1 MAQEIE
7 LKFIVN
13 HSAVEALRDHLNTL
27 DGEHHDPV
35 QLLNIYYET
44 PDNWLRGH
52 DMGLRIRGE
61 NGRYEMTMK
70 VAGRVTGGLHQ
81 RPEYNVA
88 LSAPTLDLAQLPT
101 EVWPNGELPAD
112 LASRVQPLFSTD
124 FYREKWLVEVDGSQI
139 EIALDQGEV
148 KAGEFAEPICELEL
162 ELLSGDMRAVLK
174 LANQLVSQTGLR
186 QGSLSKAARGYHL
199 AQGNPAREIK
209 PTTILHV
216 AAKAD
221 VEQGLEAALELALAQ
236 WQYHEEL
243 WVRGNDAAKEQ
254 VLAAIGLVRHTL
266 MLFGG
271 IVPRKASTHLR
282 DLLTQCEATIASA
295 VSAVTAVYST
305 ETAMAKLALTE
316 WLVSKAWQPFLDAK
330 AQSKMSDSFKRFAD
344 IHLSRHA
351 AELKSVFCQPLGDRY
366 RDQLPRLTRDI
377 DSILLLAGYYD
388 PVVAQDWLENWQ
400 GCVTLLRPGNALKL
414 NISVMR
420 QTIRNRSGCTAENV
434 NQARIKSLMKPLS
447 SPLQQYWQTVVERLP
462 EPLAEESLSAQAKS
476 VLTFSDFVQDSVIAH
491 PEWLT
496 ELESQPP
503 QADEWQH
510 YAAWLQEALSNV
522 SDEAGL
528 MRELRLFRRRI
539 MVRIA
544 WAQTLAL
551 VTEESI
557 LQQLSH
563 LAETLIVAARD
574 WLYDACCREWGTPCN
589 AQGEAQ
595 PLLILGMGKLGGG
608 ELNFSS
614 DIDLIFAWPE
624 HGCTQGGRRELDNAQ
639 FFTRMGQRLI
649 KVLDQP
655 TQDGFVYRVDMRL
668 RPFGESGPLVLSFAA
683 LEDYYQEQGR
693 DWERYAMVK
702 ARIMGDSDG
711 VYANELR
718 AMLRPFVF
726 RRYIDFS
733 VIQSLR
739 NMKGMIAREV
749 RRRGLTDN
757 IKLGAG
763 GIREIEFIVQVFQLI
778 RGGREP
784 SLQSRALLPTLSA
797 IAALHLLSEND
808 AEQLRVAYLF
818 LRRLENLLQSINDE
832 QTQTLPSDELTRAR
846 LAWAMDFADWPQ
858 LTGVLTA
865 HMANVRRVFN
875 ELIGDDESE
884 TQEESLSEQWREL
897 WQDALQ
903 EDDTTPVLAHLS
915 EDERKQV
922 LMLIADFR
930 KELDKRT
937 IGPRGRQVLDHLM
950 PHLLSDVCAREDA
963 AVTLSRITALLV
975 GIVTRTTY
983 LELLSEFPAA
993 LKHLISLCAAS
1004 PMIASQLA
1012 RYPLLLDELLDP
1024 NTLYQPTATDA
1035 YRDELRQYL
1044 LRVPEDDE
1052 EQQLEALR
1060 QFKQAQLLRIAAA
1073 DIAGTLPVMKVSDHL
1088 TWLAEA
1094 MIDAVV
1100 QQAWVQMVARYG
1112 KPNHLNEREGR
1123 GFAVVGYGKLG
1134 GWELGYS
1141 SDLDLIFLH
1150 DCPMDAMTDGEREID
1165 GRQFYLRLAQRIM
1178 HLFST
1183 RTSSGILYEVDAR
1196 LRPSGAAGM
1205 LVTSAEA
1212 FADYQKNEAWTWEH
1226 QALVR
1231 ARVVYGDPQLTA
1243 HFDAVRREIMTL
1255 PREGK
1260 TLQTEVR
1267 EMREKMRAHLGNKH
1281 RDRFDIKADEGGI
1294 TDIEFI
1300 TQYLVLRYAHEKP
1313 KLTRWS
1319 DNVRILELLAQ
1330 NDIMEEQEAMALT
1343 RAYTTLRD
1351 ELHHL
1356 ALQELPGHVSEDCFT
1371 AERELVRASWQKWL
1385 VEE

>member
-1 MAQEIE
+1 
-7 LKFIVN
+7 
-13 HSAVEALRDHLNTL
+13 
-27 DGEHHDPV
+27 
-35 QLLNIYYET
+35 
-44 PDNWLRGH
+44 
-52 DMGLRIRGE
+52 
-61 NGRYEMTMK
+61 
-70 VAGRVTGGLHQ
+70 
-81 RPEYNVA
+81 
-88 LSAPTLDLAQLPT
+88 
-101 EVWPNGELPAD
+101 
-112 LASRVQPLFSTD
+112 
-124 FYREKWLVEVDGSQI
+124 
-139 EIALDQGEV
+139 
-148 KAGEFAEPICELEL
+148 
-162 ELLSGDMRAVLK
+162 
-174 LANQLVSQTGLR
+174 
-186 QGSLSKAARGYHL
+186 
-199 AQGNPAREIK
+199 
-209 PTTILHV
+209 
-216 AAKAD
+216 
-221 VEQGLEAALELALAQ
+221 
-236 WQYHEEL
+236 
-243 WVRGNDAAKEQ
+243 
-254 VLAAIGLVRHTL
+254 
-266 MLFGG
+266 
-271 IVPRKASTHLR
+271 
-282 DLLTQCEATIASA
+282 
-295 VSAVTAVYST
+295 
-305 ETAMAKLALTE
+305 
-316 WLVSKAWQPFLDAK
+316 
-330 AQSKMSDSFKRFAD
+330 
-344 IHLSRHA
+344 
-351 AELKSVFCQPLGDRY
+351 
-366 RDQLPRLTRDI
+366 
-377 DSILLLAGYYD
+377 
-388 PVVAQDWLENWQ
+388 
-400 GCVTLLRPGNALKL
+400 
-414 NISVMR
+414 
-420 QTIRNRSGCTAENV
+420 
-434 NQARIKSLMKPLS
+434 MKPLS
-447 SPLQQYWQTVVERLP
+447 SPLQQYWPTVVERLP
-462 EPLAEESLSAQAKS
+462 ASLPETELSAQAKS
-476 VLTFSDFVQDSVIAH
+476 VLTLSYFVQDGVIAH
-491 PEWLT
+491 PHWLA
-496 ELESQPP
+496 ELESTPP
-503 QADEWQH
+503 QADEWQR
-510 YAAWLQEALSNV
+510 YGEWLQVALATVN
-522 SDEAGL
+522 DEAAL
-528 MRELRLFRRRI
+528 MHELRLFRRRV

-544 WAQTLAL
+544 WAQAL
-551 VTEESI
+551 SLVDDTDI

-563 LAETLIVAARD
+563 LAETLIVSARD
-574 WLYDACCREWGTPCN
+574 WLYDACCREWGTPCS
-589 AQGEAQ
+589 QEGIPQ

-624 HGCTQGGRRELDNAQ
+624 HGSTQGGRRELDNAQ

-668 RPFGESGPLVLSFAA
+668 RPFGDSGPLVLSFAA

-702 ARIMGDSDG
+702 ARIMGDTDG
-711 VYANELR
+711 RYVEELR

-749 RRRGLTDN
+749 RRRGLKDN

-784 SLQSRALLPTLSA
+784 SLQSRSLLPTLSA

-808 AEQLRVAYLF
+808 AEQLRQAYLF

-832 QTQTLPSDELTRAR
+832 QTQTLPGDELNRAR
-846 LAWAMDFADWPQ
+846 LAWGMNADDWQQ
-858 LTGVLTA
+858 LTETLEG

-875 ELIGDDESE
+875 ELIGDDETE
-884 TQEESLSEQWREL
+884 TQEDALSEQWREL

-903 EDDTTPVLAHLS
+903 EDDTPPVLSHLT
-915 EDERKQV
+915 DDDRMRV
-922 LMLIADFR
+922 LALIADFR

-950 PHLLSDVCAREDA
+950 PHLLSDVCTRQDA
-963 AVTLSRITALLV
+963 SLPLSRITPLLV

-983 LELLSEFPAA
+983 LELLSEFPGA

-1004 PMIASQLA
+1004 PMVASQLA

-1060 QFKQAQLLRIAAA
+1060 QFKQTQLLRIAAA

-1100 QQAWVQMVARYG
+1100 QQAWLQMVSRYG
-1112 KPNHLNEREGR
+1112 QPTHLAEREGR

-1150 DCPMDAMTDGEREID
+1150 DCPIDVMTDGEREID

-1205 LVTSAEA
+1205 LVTSAES

-1231 ARVVYGDPQLTA
+1231 ARVVYGDPQLTSQ
-1243 HFDAVRREIMTL
+1243 FDTVRRDIMTL
-1255 PREGK
+1255 PRDGK

-1300 TQYLVLRYAHEKP
+1300 TQYLVLRYAHDKP

-1330 NDIMEEQEAMALT
+1330 NDIMDEQEAMALT
-1343 RAYTTLRD
+1343 HAYTTLRD

-1356 ALQELPGHVSEDCFT
+1356 ALQEQLGHVAQTCFE
-1371 AERELVRASWQKWL
+1371 AERSLVRASWQKWL
-1385 VEE
+1385 VA

>member
-1 MAQEIE
+1 
-7 LKFIVN
+7 
-13 HSAVEALRDHLNTL
+13 
-27 DGEHHDPV
+27 
-35 QLLNIYYET
+35 
-44 PDNWLRGH
+44 
-52 DMGLRIRGE
+52 
-61 NGRYEMTMK
+61 
-70 VAGRVTGGLHQ
+70 
-81 RPEYNVA
+81 
-88 LSAPTLDLAQLPT
+88 
-101 EVWPNGELPAD
+101 
-112 LASRVQPLFSTD
+112 
-124 FYREKWLVEVDGSQI
+124 
-139 EIALDQGEV
+139 
-148 KAGEFAEPICELEL
+148 
-162 ELLSGDMRAVLK
+162 
-174 LANQLVSQTGLR
+174 
-186 QGSLSKAARGYHL
+186 
-199 AQGNPAREIK
+199 
-209 PTTILHV
+209 
-216 AAKAD
+216 
-221 VEQGLEAALELALAQ
+221 
-236 WQYHEEL
+236 
-243 WVRGNDAAKEQ
+243 
-254 VLAAIGLVRHTL
+254 
-266 MLFGG
+266 
-271 IVPRKASTHLR
+271 
-282 DLLTQCEATIASA
+282 
-295 VSAVTAVYST
+295 
-305 ETAMAKLALTE
+305 
-316 WLVSKAWQPFLDAK
+316 
-330 AQSKMSDSFKRFAD
+330 
-344 IHLSRHA
+344 
-351 AELKSVFCQPLGDRY
+351 
-366 RDQLPRLTRDI
+366 
-377 DSILLLAGYYD
+377 
-388 PVVAQDWLENWQ
+388 
-400 GCVTLLRPGNALKL
+400 
-414 NISVMR
+414 
-420 QTIRNRSGCTAENV
+420 
-434 NQARIKSLMKPLS
+434 MKPLS
-447 SPLQQYWQTVVERLP
+447 SPLQQYWQTIVERLP

-476 VLTFSDFVQDSVIAH
+476 VLTFSDFVQDSISAH

-510 YAAWLQEALSNV
+510 YVAWLQEALINV

-557 LQQLSH
+557 LQQLSY

-702 ARIMGDSDG
+702 ARIMGDSEG

-784 SLQSRALLPTLSA
+784 SLQSRSLLPTLSV

-832 QTQTLPSDELTRAR
+832 QTQTLPSDELNRAR

-858 LTGVLTA
+858 LTGALTA
-865 HMANVRRVFN
+865 HMTNVRRVFN

-915 EDERKQV
+915 EDDRKQV
-922 LMLIADFR
+922 LTLIADFR

-963 AVTLSRITALLV
+963 AVTLLRITALLA

-1073 DIAGTLPVMKVSDHL
+1073 DIAGTL
-1088 TWLAEA
+1088 
-1094 MIDAVV
+1094 
-1100 QQAWVQMVARYG
+1100 
-1112 KPNHLNEREGR
+1112 
-1123 GFAVVGYGKLG
+1123 
-1134 GWELGYS
+1134 
-1141 SDLDLIFLH
+1141 
-1150 DCPMDAMTDGEREID
+1150 
-1165 GRQFYLRLAQRIM
+1165 
-1178 HLFST
+1178 
-1183 RTSSGILYEVDAR
+1183 
-1196 LRPSGAAGM
+1196 
-1205 LVTSAEA
+1205 
-1212 FADYQKNEAWTWEH
+1212 
-1226 QALVR
+1226 
-1231 ARVVYGDPQLTA
+1231 
-1243 HFDAVRREIMTL
+1243 
-1255 PREGK
+1255 
-1260 TLQTEVR
+1260 
-1267 EMREKMRAHLGNKH
+1267 
-1281 RDRFDIKADEGGI
+1281 
-1294 TDIEFI
+1294 
-1300 TQYLVLRYAHEKP
+1300 
-1313 KLTRWS
+1313 
-1319 DNVRILELLAQ
+1319 
-1330 NDIMEEQEAMALT
+1330 
-1343 RAYTTLRD
+1343 
-1351 ELHHL
+1351 
-1356 ALQELPGHVSEDCFT
+1356 
-1371 AERELVRASWQKWL
+1371 
-1385 VEE
+1385 

>member
-1 MAQEIE
+1 M
-7 LKFIVN
+7 
-13 HSAVEALRDHLNTL
+13 
-27 DGEHHDPV
+27 
-35 QLLNIYYET
+35 
-44 PDNWLRGH
+44 
-52 DMGLRIRGE
+52 M
-61 NGRYEMTMK
+61 
-70 VAGRVTGGLHQ
+70 
-81 RPEYNVA
+81 
-88 LSAPTLDLAQLPT
+88 
-101 EVWPNGELPAD
+101 
-112 LASRVQPLFSTD
+112 
-124 FYREKWLVEVDGSQI
+124 
-139 EIALDQGEV
+139 
-148 KAGEFAEPICELEL
+148 
-162 ELLSGDMRAVLK
+162 
-174 LANQLVSQTGLR
+174 
-186 QGSLSKAARGYHL
+186 
-199 AQGNPAREIK
+199 
-209 PTTILHV
+209 
-216 AAKAD
+216 
-221 VEQGLEAALELALAQ
+221 
-236 WQYHEEL
+236 
-243 WVRGNDAAKEQ
+243 
-254 VLAAIGLVRHTL
+254 
-266 MLFGG
+266 
-271 IVPRKASTHLR
+271 
-282 DLLTQCEATIASA
+282 
-295 VSAVTAVYST
+295 
-305 ETAMAKLALTE
+305 
-316 WLVSKAWQPFLDAK
+316 
-330 AQSKMSDSFKRFAD
+330 
-344 IHLSRHA
+344 
-351 AELKSVFCQPLGDRY
+351 
-366 RDQLPRLTRDI
+366 
-377 DSILLLAGYYD
+377 
-388 PVVAQDWLENWQ
+388 
-400 GCVTLLRPGNALKL
+400 
-414 NISVMR
+414 
-420 QTIRNRSGCTAENV
+420 
-434 NQARIKSLMKPLS
+434 PLS
-447 SPLQQYWQTVVERLP
+447 SPLQQQWQTVCERLP
-462 EPLAEESLSAQAKS
+462 EALPASSLSEQARQ
-476 VLTFSDFVQDSVIAH
+476 VLAFSDFVQESVTAH
-491 PEWLT
+491 PDWLT
-496 ELESQPP
+496 GLEAAPP

-510 YAAWLQEALSNV
+510 YAQWLRDALADV
-522 SDEAGL
+522 SDEAAL
-528 MRELRLFRRRI
+528 MRELRHFRRRV

-544 WAQTLAL
+544 WAQAL
-551 VTEESI
+551 MLVSEEST

-574 WLYDACCREWGTPCN
+574 WLYDACCREWGTPCSED
-589 AQGEAQ
+589 GTPQ

-624 HGCTQGGRRELDNAQ
+624 KGATRGGRRELDNAQ
-639 FFTRMGQRLI
+639 FFTRLGQRLI
-649 KVLDQP
+649 KALDQP

-668 RPFGESGPLVLSFAA
+668 RPFGDSGPLVLSFAA

-702 ARIMGDSDG
+702 ARIMGDNDG
-711 VYANELR
+711 AYASELR

-749 RRRGLTDN
+749 RRRGLKDN

-784 SLQSRALLPTLSA
+784 SLQSRSLLPTLAA
-797 IAALHLLSEND
+797 IAQLNLLPEGD
-808 AEQLRVAYLF
+808 AQILREAYLF

-832 QTQTLPSDELTRAR
+832 QTQTLPGDELNRAR
-846 LAWAMDFADWPQ
+846 LAWGMRVDDWQ
-858 LTGVLTA
+858 ALTEALDA
-865 HMANVRRVFN
+865 HMAAVRRIFN
-875 ELIGDDESE
+875 DLIGDDESE
-884 TQEESLSEQWREL
+884 SQDDELSEHWREL

-915 EDERKQV
+915 NDDRHRV
-922 LMLIADFR
+922 VALIADFR
-930 KELDKRT
+930 LELNKRA

-950 PHLLSDVCAREDA
+950 PHLLSDVCSRADA
-963 AVTLSRITALLV
+963 PVPLSRLTPLLS
-975 GIVTRTTY
+975 GIITRTTY
-983 LELLSEFPAA
+983 LELLSEFPGA

-1004 PMIASQLA
+1004 PMIASKLA

-1044 LRVPEDDE
+1044 LRVPEEDE

-1060 QFKQAQLLRIAAA
+1060 QFKQAQLLRVAAA

-1094 MIDAVV
+1094 IIDAVV
-1100 QQAWVQMVARYG
+1100 HQAWVQMVARYG
-1112 KPNHLNEREGR
+1112 QPKHLADREGR

-1150 DCPMDAMTDGEREID
+1150 DCPVDVMTDGEREID

-1205 LVTSAEA
+1205 LVSSTES

-1231 ARVVYGDPQLTA
+1231 ARVVYGDPQLKAQFDTIRRDVLTA
-1243 HFDAVRREIMTL
+1243 T
-1255 PREGK
+1255 REGQ

-1300 TQYLVLRYAHEKP
+1300 TQYLVLRDAHAKP

-1330 NDIMEEQEAMALT
+1330 NDIMDEQEALALT

-1356 ALQELPGHVSEDCFT
+1356 ALQEQPGHLPLDCFN
-1371 AERELVRASWQKWL
+1371 AERELVRACWQKWL
-1385 VEE
+1385 VEPCVTKQV

>member
-1 MAQEIE
+1 
-7 LKFIVN
+7 
-13 HSAVEALRDHLNTL
+13 
-27 DGEHHDPV
+27 
-35 QLLNIYYET
+35 
-44 PDNWLRGH
+44 
-52 DMGLRIRGE
+52 
-61 NGRYEMTMK
+61 
-70 VAGRVTGGLHQ
+70 
-81 RPEYNVA
+81 
-88 LSAPTLDLAQLPT
+88 
-101 EVWPNGELPAD
+101 
-112 LASRVQPLFSTD
+112 
-124 FYREKWLVEVDGSQI
+124 
-139 EIALDQGEV
+139 
-148 KAGEFAEPICELEL
+148 
-162 ELLSGDMRAVLK
+162 
-174 LANQLVSQTGLR
+174 
-186 QGSLSKAARGYHL
+186 
-199 AQGNPAREIK
+199 
-209 PTTILHV
+209 
-216 AAKAD
+216 
-221 VEQGLEAALELALAQ
+221 
-236 WQYHEEL
+236 
-243 WVRGNDAAKEQ
+243 
-254 VLAAIGLVRHTL
+254 
-266 MLFGG
+266 
-271 IVPRKASTHLR
+271 
-282 DLLTQCEATIASA
+282 
-295 VSAVTAVYST
+295 
-305 ETAMAKLALTE
+305 
-316 WLVSKAWQPFLDAK
+316 
-330 AQSKMSDSFKRFAD
+330 
-344 IHLSRHA
+344 
-351 AELKSVFCQPLGDRY
+351 
-366 RDQLPRLTRDI
+366 
-377 DSILLLAGYYD
+377 
-388 PVVAQDWLENWQ
+388 
-400 GCVTLLRPGNALKL
+400 
-414 NISVMR
+414 
-420 QTIRNRSGCTAENV
+420 
-434 NQARIKSLMKPLS
+434 MKPLS
-447 SPLQQYWQTVVERLP
+447 SLLQQYWQVIAEQLP
-462 EPLAEESLSAQAKS
+462 ESVSGVQAKS
-476 VLTFSDFVQDSVIAH
+476 VLTFSDFVRDSIIAH
-491 PEWLT
+491 PHWLT
-496 ELESQPP
+496 ELESAPP
-503 QADEWQH
+503 QADEWQQ
-510 YAAWLQEALSNV
+510 YGEWLQTALATVN
-522 SDEAGL
+522 DEAAL
-528 MRELRLFRRRI
+528 MHELRLFRRRV

-544 WAQTLAL
+544 WAQAL
-551 VTEESI
+551 SLVDDTDI

-563 LAETLIVAARD
+563 LAETLIVSARD
-574 WLYDACCREWGTPCN
+574 WLYDACCREWGTPCS
-589 AQGEAQ
+589 QEGIPQ

-624 HGCTQGGRRELDNAQ
+624 HGSTQGGRRELDNAQ

-668 RPFGESGPLVLSFAA
+668 RPFGDSGPLVLSFAA

-702 ARIMGDSDG
+702 ARIMGDTDG
-711 VYANELR
+711 RYVDELR

-749 RRRGLTDN
+749 RRRGLKDN

-784 SLQSRALLPTLSA
+784 SLQSRSLLPTLSA
-797 IAALHLLSEND
+797 IAALHLLPEND
-808 AEQLRVAYLF
+808 AEQLRQAYLF

-832 QTQTLPSDELTRAR
+832 QTQTLPGDELNRAR
-846 LAWAMDFADWPQ
+846 LAWGMNADSWSQ
-858 LTGVLTA
+858 LTETLEG

-875 ELIGDDESE
+875 ELIGDDETD
-884 TQEESLSEQWREL
+884 TQEDALSEQWREL

-903 EDDTTPVLAHLS
+903 EDDTPPVLSHLA
-915 EDERKQV
+915 DDDRLRV
-922 LMLIADFR
+922 LALIADFR

-950 PHLLSDVCAREDA
+950 PHLLSDVCTRQDA
-963 AVTLSRITALLV
+963 SLPLSRITPLLV

-983 LELLSEFPAA
+983 LELLSEFPGA

-1004 PMIASQLA
+1004 PMVASQLA

-1060 QFKQAQLLRIAAA
+1060 QFKQTQLLRIAAA

-1100 QQAWVQMVARYG
+1100 QQAWLQMVARYG
-1112 KPNHLNEREGR
+1112 QPTHLAEREGR

-1150 DCPMDAMTDGEREID
+1150 DCPVDVMTDGEREID

-1205 LVTSAEA
+1205 LVTSTES

-1231 ARVVYGDPQLTA
+1231 ARVVYGDPQLTSQ
-1243 HFDAVRREIMTL
+1243 FDTVRRDIMTL
-1255 PREGK
+1255 PRDGK
-1260 TLQTEVR
+1260 TLQNEVR

-1300 TQYLVLRYAHEKP
+1300 TQYLVLRYAHDKP

-1330 NDIMEEQEAMALT
+1330 NDIMDEQEAMALT
-1343 RAYTTLRD
+1343 HAYTTLRD

-1356 ALQELPGHVSEDCFT
+1356 ALQEQPGHVAQTCFE
-1371 AERELVRASWQKWL
+1371 AERTLVRASWQKWL
-1385 VEE
+1385 VA

>member
-1 MAQEIE
+1 
-7 LKFIVN
+7 
-13 HSAVEALRDHLNTL
+13 
-27 DGEHHDPV
+27 
-35 QLLNIYYET
+35 
-44 PDNWLRGH
+44 
-52 DMGLRIRGE
+52 
-61 NGRYEMTMK
+61 
-70 VAGRVTGGLHQ
+70 
-81 RPEYNVA
+81 
-88 LSAPTLDLAQLPT
+88 
-101 EVWPNGELPAD
+101 
-112 LASRVQPLFSTD
+112 
-124 FYREKWLVEVDGSQI
+124 
-139 EIALDQGEV
+139 
-148 KAGEFAEPICELEL
+148 
-162 ELLSGDMRAVLK
+162 
-174 LANQLVSQTGLR
+174 
-186 QGSLSKAARGYHL
+186 
-199 AQGNPAREIK
+199 
-209 PTTILHV
+209 
-216 AAKAD
+216 
-221 VEQGLEAALELALAQ
+221 
-236 WQYHEEL
+236 
-243 WVRGNDAAKEQ
+243 
-254 VLAAIGLVRHTL
+254 
-266 MLFGG
+266 
-271 IVPRKASTHLR
+271 
-282 DLLTQCEATIASA
+282 
-295 VSAVTAVYST
+295 
-305 ETAMAKLALTE
+305 
-316 WLVSKAWQPFLDAK
+316 
-330 AQSKMSDSFKRFAD
+330 
-344 IHLSRHA
+344 
-351 AELKSVFCQPLGDRY
+351 
-366 RDQLPRLTRDI
+366 
-377 DSILLLAGYYD
+377 
-388 PVVAQDWLENWQ
+388 
-400 GCVTLLRPGNALKL
+400 
-414 NISVMR
+414 
-420 QTIRNRSGCTAENV
+420 
-434 NQARIKSLMKPLS
+434 MKPLS
-447 SPLQQYWQTVVERLP
+447 SPLQQYWQTIAEQLP
-462 EPLAEESLSAQAKS
+462 ESVSGVQAKS
-476 VLTFSDFVQDSVIAH
+476 VLTFSDFVRDSIIAH
-491 PEWLT
+491 PHWLT
-496 ELESQPP
+496 ELESAPP
-503 QADEWQH
+503 QADDWQQ
-510 YAAWLQEALSNV
+510 YGEWLQAALATVN
-522 SDEAGL
+522 DEAAL
-528 MRELRLFRRRI
+528 MHELRLFRRRV

-544 WAQTLAL
+544 WAQAL
-551 VTEESI
+551 SLVDDTDI

-563 LAETLIVAARD
+563 LAETLIVSARD
-574 WLYDACCREWGTPCN
+574 WLYDACCREWGTPCS
-589 AQGEAQ
+589 QDGIPQ

-624 HGCTQGGRRELDNAQ
+624 HGSTQGGRRELDNAQ

-668 RPFGESGPLVLSFAA
+668 RPFGDSGPLVLSFAA

-702 ARIMGDSDG
+702 ARIMGDTDG
-711 VYANELR
+711 RYVDELR

-749 RRRGLTDN
+749 RRRGLKDN

-784 SLQSRALLPTLSA
+784 SLQSRSLLPTLSA
-797 IAALHLLSEND
+797 IAALHLLPEND
-808 AEQLRVAYLF
+808 AEQLRLAYLF

-832 QTQTLPSDELTRAR
+832 QTQTLPGDELNRAR
-846 LAWAMDFADWPQ
+846 LAWGMNADNWSQ
-858 LTGVLTA
+858 LMETLEG

-875 ELIGDDESE
+875 ELIGDDETD
-884 TQEESLSEQWREL
+884 TQEDALSEQWREL

-903 EDDTTPVLAHLS
+903 EDDTPPVLSHLT
-915 EDERKQV
+915 DDDRLRV
-922 LMLIADFR
+922 LALIADFR

-950 PHLLSDVCAREDA
+950 PHLLSDVCTRQDA
-963 AVTLSRITALLV
+963 SLPLSRITPLLV

-983 LELLSEFPAA
+983 LELLSEFPGA

-1004 PMIASQLA
+1004 PMVASQLA

-1060 QFKQAQLLRIAAA
+1060 QFKQTQLLRIAAA

-1100 QQAWVQMVARYG
+1100 QQAWLQMVARYG
-1112 KPNHLNEREGR
+1112 QPTHLTEREGR

-1150 DCPMDAMTDGEREID
+1150 DCPVDVMTDGEREID

-1205 LVTSAEA
+1205 LVTSTES

-1231 ARVVYGDPQLTA
+1231 ARVVYGDPQLTSQ
-1243 HFDAVRREIMTL
+1243 FDSVRRDIMTQ
-1255 PREGK
+1255 PRDGK
-1260 TLQTEVR
+1260 TLQNEVR

-1300 TQYLVLRYAHEKP
+1300 TQYLVLRYAHDKP

-1330 NDIMEEQEAMALT
+1330 NDIMDEQEAMALT
-1343 RAYTTLRD
+1343 HAYTTLRD

-1356 ALQELPGHVSEDCFT
+1356 ALQELPGHVAQTCFE
-1371 AERELVRASWQKWL
+1371 AERTLVRASWQKCL

>member
-1 MAQEIE
+1 
-7 LKFIVN
+7 
-13 HSAVEALRDHLNTL
+13 
-27 DGEHHDPV
+27 
-35 QLLNIYYET
+35 
-44 PDNWLRGH
+44 
-52 DMGLRIRGE
+52 
-61 NGRYEMTMK
+61 
-70 VAGRVTGGLHQ
+70 
-81 RPEYNVA
+81 
-88 LSAPTLDLAQLPT
+88 
-101 EVWPNGELPAD
+101 
-112 LASRVQPLFSTD
+112 
-124 FYREKWLVEVDGSQI
+124 
-139 EIALDQGEV
+139 
-148 KAGEFAEPICELEL
+148 
-162 ELLSGDMRAVLK
+162 
-174 LANQLVSQTGLR
+174 
-186 QGSLSKAARGYHL
+186 
-199 AQGNPAREIK
+199 
-209 PTTILHV
+209 
-216 AAKAD
+216 
-221 VEQGLEAALELALAQ
+221 
-236 WQYHEEL
+236 
-243 WVRGNDAAKEQ
+243 
-254 VLAAIGLVRHTL
+254 
-266 MLFGG
+266 
-271 IVPRKASTHLR
+271 
-282 DLLTQCEATIASA
+282 
-295 VSAVTAVYST
+295 
-305 ETAMAKLALTE
+305 
-316 WLVSKAWQPFLDAK
+316 
-330 AQSKMSDSFKRFAD
+330 
-344 IHLSRHA
+344 
-351 AELKSVFCQPLGDRY
+351 
-366 RDQLPRLTRDI
+366 
-377 DSILLLAGYYD
+377 
-388 PVVAQDWLENWQ
+388 
-400 GCVTLLRPGNALKL
+400 
-414 NISVMR
+414 
-420 QTIRNRSGCTAENV
+420 
-434 NQARIKSLMKPLS
+434 MKPLS

-491 PEWLT
+491 PKWLT

-544 WAQTLAL
+544 WEQTLAL

-624 HGCTQGGRRELDNAQ
+624 HGCTQGGRRE
-639 FFTRMGQRLI
+639 
-649 KVLDQP
+649 VLDQP

-832 QTQTLPSDELTRAR
+832 QTQTLPSDELNRAR

-858 LTGVLTA
+858 LTGALTG
-865 HMANVRRVFN
+865 HMTNVRRVFN

-915 EDERKQV
+915 EDDRKQV

-1024 NTLYQPTATDA
+1024 NTLYQPTATD
-1035 YRDELRQYL
+1035 
-1044 LRVPEDDE
+1044 V
-1052 EQQLEALR
+1052 
-1060 QFKQAQLLRIAAA
+1060 FAAR
-1073 DIAGTLPVMKVSDHL
+1073 AG
-1088 TWLAEA
+1088 
-1094 MIDAVV
+1094 
-1100 QQAWVQMVARYG
+1100 R
-1112 KPNHLNEREGR
+1112 
-1123 GFAVVGYGKLG
+1123 
-1134 GWELGYS
+1134 
-1141 SDLDLIFLH
+1141 
-1150 DCPMDAMTDGEREID
+1150 
-1165 GRQFYLRLAQRIM
+1165 
-1178 HLFST
+1178 
-1183 RTSSGILYEVDAR
+1183 
-1196 LRPSGAAGM
+1196 
-1205 LVTSAEA
+1205 
-1212 FADYQKNEAWTWEH
+1212 
-1226 QALVR
+1226 
-1231 ARVVYGDPQLTA
+1231 
-1243 HFDAVRREIMTL
+1243 
-1255 PREGK
+1255 
-1260 TLQTEVR
+1260 
-1267 EMREKMRAHLGNKH
+1267 
-1281 RDRFDIKADEGGI
+1281 
-1294 TDIEFI
+1294 
-1300 TQYLVLRYAHEKP
+1300 
-1313 KLTRWS
+1313 
-1319 DNVRILELLAQ
+1319 
-1330 NDIMEEQEAMALT
+1330 
-1343 RAYTTLRD
+1343 
-1351 ELHHL
+1351 
-1356 ALQELPGHVSEDCFT
+1356 
-1371 AERELVRASWQKWL
+1371 
-1385 VEE
+1385 